1 MIVKF
6 IFGRR
11 FYVYRKEGRK
21 NPSAKAGNLRREE
34 DDIIFS
40 EMAEKFFSRL
50 QDLVLNL
57 S

>member
-1 MIVKF
+1 VIVKF

-21 NPSAKAGNLRREE
+21 NLSAKAGNLRREE
-34 DDIIFS
+34 EDIIFS
-40 EMAEKFFSRL
+40 EMAEKILRL

>member
-6 IFGRR
+6 IFGKR
-11 FYVYRKEGRK
+11 FYVYRKEERK
-21 NPSAKAGNLRREE
+21 NPSAKAGNLRRE

-40 EMAEKFFSRL
+40 EMAVKFLRL

>member
-6 IFGRR
+6 IFGKR

-21 NPSAKAGNLRREE
+21 NPSAKAGNLRRED

-40 EMAEKFFSRL
+40 EMAVKFLRL